1 MNDTQRGL
9 VLLLDWGPVF
19 DGYLWADICTSILA
33 QAQGEGV
40 YISGV
45 SGQAGGQPD
54 ESAC

>member
-1 MNDTQRGL
+1 MTQRGL

-33 QAQGEGV
+33 RAQGEGV